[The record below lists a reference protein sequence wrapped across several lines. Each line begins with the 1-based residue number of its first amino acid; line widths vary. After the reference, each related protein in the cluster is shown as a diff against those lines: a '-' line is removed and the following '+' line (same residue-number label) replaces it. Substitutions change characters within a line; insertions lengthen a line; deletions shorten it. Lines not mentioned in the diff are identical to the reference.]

1 MWKRSR
7 VYEDDIPFLE
17 SITDYVKEKMRD
29 VREPCHVMIDSA
41 ARKRSEKSTTT
52 TAFLREEE
60 RRALIGLCERY
71 VDMFEK
77 KAGILS
83 VRILVSPKGCEAQ
96 QYHLDYKRDSQF
108 DCRTLFVALTPSTP
122 ENCTEYLEFKN
133 EHDEFLF
140 QKRVDKCSDAS
151 GMTTIPVTNVRKKCL
166 IVKPHDIVFMN
177 TSKIPHRR
185 GPTFHSTFTRIV
197 LNIDITPHIKE
208 LSKFEDTDYLDSL
221 SNGCIASQKVVDDL
235 HSEIVIQ
242 VLPSS
247 SSSENHS
254 TTVVVASPT
263 QSRL

>member
-1 MWKRSR
+1 M
-7 VYEDDIPFLE
+7 
-17 SITDYVKEKMRD
+17 
-29 VREPCHVMIDSA
+29 
-41 ARKRSEKSTTT
+41 
-52 TAFLREEE
+52 
-60 RRALIGLCERY
+60 IGLCERY
-71 VDMFEK
+71 VDKFEK
-77 KAGILS
+77 NAGILS

-108 DCRTLFVALTPSTP
+108 DCRTLFIALTPSTP
-122 ENCTEYLEFKN
+122 ENCTEYLEFN
-133 EHDEFLF
+133 QEHDEYLF

-151 GMTTIPVTNVRKKCL
+151 GLTTIPVTNVRKKCL
-166 IVKPHDIVFMN
+166 IVKPHVVFMN

-235 HSEIVIQ
+235 HSEIVIK

-247 SSSENHS
+247 SESRHND
-254 TTVVVASPT
+254 TIAAVAAT
-263 QSRL
+263 HQSRL

>member
-7 VYEDDIPFLE
+7 VCEDDIPFLE
-17 SITDYVKEKMRD
+17 SITNYVKEKMRD

-41 ARKRSEKSTTT
+41 ARKRSEESTTT
-52 TAFLREEE
+52 TFLREKE

-77 KAGILS
+77 NAGILS

-96 QYHLDYKRDSQF
+96 QYHLDYKRDSEF
-108 DCRTLFVALTPSTP
+108 DCRTLFIALTPSTP
-122 ENCTEYLEFKN
+122 ENCTEYLEFHQ
-133 EHDEFLF
+133 EHDEYLF

-151 GMTTIPVTNVRKKCL
+151 ELTTIPVTNVRKKCL

-235 HSEIVIQ
+235 HSEIVIE

-247 SSSENHS
+247 STENPI
-254 TTVVVASPT
+254 TTT
-263 QSRL
+263 Q